1 MANETPNQNEN
12 RSQKRRPEYN
22 IVVFDEGGYSTVV
35 GAAWTTKGGGGVT
48 AELIP
53 GVALTGRFAVLKKR
67 PKPRPDEPP
76 PEAYEQ
82 DAG

>member
-1 MANETPNQNEN
+1 MANENET

-22 IVVFDEGGYSTVV
+22 VVVFDDGGYSTVV

-48 AELIP
+48 AELKP
-53 GVALTGRFAVLKKR
+53 GMALTGRFAVLKRK
-67 PKPRPDEPP
+67 PKPHPNDAP